1 MSGKIATNTNRQSGV
16 IGSVPSATT
25 DASSPTIT
33 TNPTTGLGTEWINT
47 TTGEIFICTNATTN
61 ENEWVGQTGNTIQPA
76 PWGDRGLF
84 FAGPNTDSIGYINIT
99 ATGNTTDFGNL
110 TVEGQAGNGWS
121 NNSRGLIPSPGNE
134 SSTIEYVT
142 ISSTGDAQDFGDLG
156 AGRGMCPGA
165 GNRTRMVLTGGS
177 TYEYVTMDT
186 TGNAAT
192 FGTYTINAGLAAVCS
207 NGGGDRMLKAA
218 GRVSGVNTNII
229 EYITVSTTGNGTD
242 FGDIT
247 VARDG
252 LGGFSSEARGVFGS
266 GYIMAG
272 ANTNEIDY
280 VTIATLGNA
289 TDFGNMTTNIRE
301 YGATS
306 NGTRGVTGGGRQ
318 QGAPDVNEIQ
328 YITIMAPSNSADF
341 GDIYAVKNGVGGLSG
356 AVS

>member
-1 MSGKIATNTNRQSGV
+1 MSGV
-16 IGSVPSATT
+16 ISDNTVRSSGAVAPLSSSTL
-25 DASSPTIT
+25 DANDPAIN
-33 TNPTTGLGTEWINT
+33 TNPTDGVGTKWINT
-47 TTGEIFICTNATTN
+47 TSGAIFICINATTD

-76 PWGDRGLF
+76 PWGDRGLIY
-84 FAGPNTDSIGYINIT
+84 GGTSNDSIGYINIT
-99 ATGNTTDFGNL
+99 STGDTSDFGNL
-110 TVEGQAGNGWS
+110 TVSGQAANGWS
-121 NNSRGLIPSPGNE
+121 NNSRGLLPSPGSE
-134 SSTIEYVT
+134 TATIEYVT
-142 ISSTGDAQDFGDLG
+142 ITSTGDATSFGTTG
-156 AGRGMCPGA
+156 ASRGMQHSS

-192 FGTYTINAGLAAVCS
+192 FGTYTTNAGLNAVCS

-218 GRVSGVNTNII
+218 GRISGVNTNVI

-242 FGDIT
+242 FGDVT

-252 LGGFSSEARGVFGS
+252 LGGFSSETRGVFGS

-289 TDFGNMTTNIRE
+289 TDFGDMTTNVRE

-328 YITIMAPSNSADF
+328 YITIMSPSNSADF
-341 GDIYAVKNGVGGLSG
+341 GNIYAILNGTGGVSG